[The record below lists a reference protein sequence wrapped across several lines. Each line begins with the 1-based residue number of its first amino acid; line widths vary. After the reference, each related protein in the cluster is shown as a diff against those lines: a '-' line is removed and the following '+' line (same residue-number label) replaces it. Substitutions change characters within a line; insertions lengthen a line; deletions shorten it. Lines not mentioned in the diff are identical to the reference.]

1 MPLDQDNIVDPV
13 GQDSFVQTLGREAL
27 AEIQLRKLQM
37 VLDHVLRS
45 NAFYGDL
52 VRGAGIS
59 RSQDVATMA
68 DYARLPLTT
77 KADLSADQ
85 ATHPPYGTNLTC
97 GQQRYTHI
105 HQTSG
110 TTGHPLRW
118 LDTDASWAWWARC
131 WETVF
136 RAAGVGGDDR
146 VFIAFSF
153 GPFIGFWG
161 GYEAARQVGAM
172 VLPGGGMTT
181 QQRVKFMDVNRATVL
196 VSTPSYAL
204 HLAEV
209 AEEIGVDIAG
219 GDVRV
224 TIHAGEAGAGI
235 PATRRRI
242 EAAWGATTFDH
253 AGSTEV
259 GAWGFECS
267 EQSGL
272 HVNESEFIAEVLDP
286 ATGEAAEEGELVISN
301 LGRACMPVI
310 RYCTGDRVRR
320 GAPGCPCGRTYTRIP
335 GGVIGRIDDAISV
348 RGVNIFPSAIEDIVR
363 RFPEVGEFC
372 VDITRQDRLD
382 EIELRLEVRGTDFD
396 PVARSI
402 AAEFRHAM
410 GLRVHVHPVHRDV
423 DDGPVFG
430 VRRGDDHPPV
440 PVRVRDGG
448 GDAAGAVAVLAFAVV
463 VVVIGVVVV
472 VAAG

>member
-1 MPLDQDNIVDPV
+1 VTHDHDHIADPV
-13 GQDSFVQTLGREAL
+13 GLDTFVQTLGRQAL

-37 VLDHVLRS
+37 VIARVLRS
-45 NAFYGDL
+45 NAFYGDRL
-52 VRGAGIS
+52 RTAGVT
-59 RSQDVATMA
+59 RPEDVATMA
-68 DYARLPLTT
+68 DYARLPLIT
-77 KADLSADQ
+77 KADLAEDQ
-85 ATHPPYGTNLTC
+85 GAHPPYGTNLTC
-97 GQQRYTHI
+97 DQQRYTHI

-110 TTGHPLRW
+110 TAGEPLRW

-196 VSTPSYAL
+196 VATPSYAL

-242 EAAWGATTFDH
+242 QAAWGATTFDH

-259 GAWGFECS
+259 GAWGFEC
-267 EQSGL
+267 EHQDGL
-272 HVNESEFIAEVLDP
+272 HVNEAEFIAEVLDP
-286 ATGEAAEEGELVISN
+286 ATGEPADEGELVVTN

-310 RYCTGDRVRR
+310 RYRTGDRVRR
-320 GAPGCPCGRTYTRIP
+320 GDPGCPCGRTYARIP
-335 GGVIGRIDDAISV
+335 GGVIGRIDDVISV
-348 RGVNIFPSAIEDIVR
+348 RGVNVYPSAIEDIVR

-372 VDITRQDRLD
+372 VDVTRADRLD
-382 EIELRLEVRGTDFD
+382 EIELRIEVRSTDFE
-396 PVARSI
+396 PLAQRI

-410 GLRVHVHPVHRDV
+410 GLRLHVHPVPHGMLPRFDRLNQRFTDHRE
-423 DDGPVFG
+423 
-430 VRRGDDHPPV
+430 
-440 PVRVRDGG
+440 
-448 GDAAGAVAVLAFAVV
+448 
-463 VVVIGVVVV
+463 
-472 VAAG
+472 